1 MQQQQFCSYCQRFRD
16 GPFRRTGNQGVTRI
30 CPTCFALRRS
40 MRRANKQTTTR
51 LTRRQPQQT

>member
-1 MQQQQFCSYCQRFRD
+1 MQQQFCSYCQRFRD

-40 MRRANKQTTTR
+40 MRRAKQPAAR

>member
-1 MQQQQFCSYCQRFRD
+1 MQQQFCSYCQRFRD

-40 MRRANKQTTTR
+40 MRRANKPPAAR
-51 LTRRQPQQT
+51 LTRRQQQQT